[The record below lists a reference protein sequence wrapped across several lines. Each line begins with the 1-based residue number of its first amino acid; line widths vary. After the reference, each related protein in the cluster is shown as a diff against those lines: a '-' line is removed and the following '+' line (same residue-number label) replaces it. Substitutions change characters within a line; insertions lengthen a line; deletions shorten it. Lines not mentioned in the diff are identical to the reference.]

1 MKEITIMSTIFF
13 GAFVALYAGIPL
25 CSAMF
30 DSGVTVSDGRYE
42 NVVIEFSDTLPRRES
57 CATFLDTIE
66 VLSLTIKKCSNLIKI
81 SRKNSICCH

>member
-1 MKEITIMSTIFF
+1 MKSTIFF
-13 GAFVALYAGIPL
+13 GAFVALYAGFPL

-30 DSGVTVSDGRYE
+30 DSGVTVSDGRYG
-42 NVVIEFSDTLPRRES
+42 NVVIEFSDTLPNPGS

-66 VLSLTIKKCSNLIKI
+66 VLSLSLTIKKCSNLIKI